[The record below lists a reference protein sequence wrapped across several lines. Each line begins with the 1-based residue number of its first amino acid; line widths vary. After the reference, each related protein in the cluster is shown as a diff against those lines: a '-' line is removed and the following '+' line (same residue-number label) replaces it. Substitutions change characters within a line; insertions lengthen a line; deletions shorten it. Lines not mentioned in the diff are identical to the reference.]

1 VFVSS
6 IKGDGDVIR
15 VYLVDDHT
23 LLREGLRRMFSDT
36 SDINVVGEA
45 KSGHELLHSLSH
57 KKIDVVVLDIPLPD
71 MNSLDVLKE
80 IKNTTPNIPVLIL
93 NMYSEDQNVIRA
105 FRTGASG
112 YLTKT
117 QTSQDLINAVRKV
130 ASGHKYISE
139 IEAEKLLGQLDP
151 NEEMELYHK
160 LSMREYK
167 VMLMIASGRSIKK
180 IADELNLSVS
190 TINTFRSRI
199 LRKLNLVNTA
209 EIISYVFRHKLLE

>member
-1 VFVSS
+1 MFKSS
-6 IKGDGDVIR
+6 IRGDEYVIR

-23 LLREGLRRMFSDT
+23 LFLEGLRRMFSDA

-45 KSGHELLHSLSH
+45 KSGHELLRSLDSQN
-57 KKIDVVVLDIPLPD
+57 IDVVVLDIPLPD

-80 IKNTTPNIPVLIL
+80 IKNKSPNMPVLLL

-105 FRTGASG
+105 FRTGAAG

-117 QTSQDLINAVRKV
+117 QTSQDLINAVRKI

-139 IEAEKLLGQLDP
+139 IAAEKLMNELDP
-151 NEEMELYHK
+151 GAEIQLYQK
-160 LSMREYK
+160 LSNREYK

-190 TINTFRSRI
+190 TVSTFRSRI
-199 LRKLNLVNTA
+199 LRKLHLENTA
-209 EIISYVFRHKLLE
+209 EITSYAFRHKLLE

>member
-1 VFVSS
+1 
-6 IKGDGDVIR
+6 VIR
-15 VYLVDDHT
+15 VYIVDDHT
-23 LLREGLRRMFSDT
+23 LFLEGLRRMLSDAH
-36 SDINVVGEA
+36 DINVVGAA
-45 KSGHELLHSLSH
+45 KSGHELLRSLDL
-57 KKIDVVVLDIPLPD
+57 KNTDVVILDVPLSD

-80 IKNTTPNIPVLIL
+80 IKNKSPNLPVLIL
-93 NMYSEDQNVIRA
+93 NMYSEDQNLIRA

-117 QTSQDLINAVRKV
+117 LTSQELINAVRKV

-139 IEAEKLLGQLDP
+139 IAAEKLMNELDP
-151 NEEMELYHK
+151 GAEIQLYHK

>member
-1 VFVSS
+1 M
-6 IKGDGDVIR
+6 IR

-23 LLREGLRRMFSDT
+23 LFLEGLRRMLADAH
-36 SDINVVGEA
+36 DINVVGVA
-45 KSGHELLHSLSH
+45 KSGHELLHSLDA
-57 KKIDVVVLDIPLPD
+57 KNTDVVILDVPLPD

-80 IKNTTPNIPVLIL
+80 IKNKSPNIPVLIL
-93 NMYSEDQNVIRA
+93 NMYSEDQNLIRA

-117 QTSQDLINAVRKV
+117 LTSQELINAVRKV

-139 IEAEKLLGQLDP
+139 IAAEKLMNELDP
-151 NEEMELYHK
+151 SAEIQLYHK

-190 TINTFRSRI
+190 TVNTFRSSI
-199 LRKLNLVNTA
+199 LRKLNLANTA

>member
-1 VFVSS
+1 M
-6 IKGDGDVIR
+6 IR

-23 LLREGLRRMFSDT
+23 LFLEGLRRMFSDA

-45 KSGHELLHSLSH
+45 KSGHELLNSLDSQN
-57 KKIDVVVLDIPLPD
+57 IDVVVLDIPLPD

-80 IKNTTPNIPVLIL
+80 IKNKSPNMPVLLL

-117 QTSQDLINAVRKV
+117 QTSQDLINAVRKL

-139 IEAEKLLGQLDP
+139 NTAEKLVCELDP
-151 NEEMELYHK
+151 SAEMELYQK
-160 LSMREYK
+160 LSNREYK

-190 TINTFRSRI
+190 TVSTFRSRI
-199 LRKLNLVNTA
+199 LRKLHLENTA
-209 EIISYVFRHKLLE
+209 EITSYAFRHKLLE